1 MNIRIGPISQKITP
15 HLGTCLHCKTTWRF
29 VKPHATP
36 FNEHEGAFPLCEKCW
51 RELTPE
57 QRLPFYWL
65 LLLKWN
71 MEDGTELSEDERD
84 ALRAAVLNGL

>member
-15 HLGTCLHCKTTWRF
+15 HLGACLHCKTTWRF

-36 FNEHEGAFPLCEKCW
+36 FNEHEGALPLCEKCW

-71 MEDGTELSEDERD
+71 MEDGTELSEAERD
-84 ALRAAVLNGL
+84 ALRAAVLDGL